1 MSETLPP
8 SPSTVFRAQLVLEQ
22 AKHANRKSKKA
33 AASTSSNI
41 LSKPKKPAKKE
52 DEKENKKGS
61 EEEEKENPKGDGINW
76 VKNHDDTSKLLTI
89 IEESCRYRQAFGF
102 KGGDQPGITSGGKSL
117 MQMAREVG
125 EKMFP
130 SSTLPSERLGKA
142 IANRVQTLKKT
153 YRDYH
158 EKLGSTGHGLV
169 IEDRTL
175 EITSGTPIGNIWE
188 KMQVKFPWYK
198 RMHLLL
204 HGSPVYDPP
213 SLAHSATPLDT
224 GVLAPR
230 TVTYHAA
237 SPDWDLSAFDA
248 DLSTLHSQFDDDHE
262 HDQHPLPAH
271 EVKPIPPLSPSQA
284 TPPSIPLSLTPSQ
297 PSGGSRKRK
306 DILEDVRSLS
316 AAYSQNR
323 LDSERL
329 RAESK
334 RQRIQTVADNELR
347 IQQLQLEEQERQR
360 RHVAE
365 EQQRQ
370 RERELQVL
378 DKKILLAQLQ
388 AGNGGNAGFLPPPI
402 PNHHVDDFLR
412 LPDHSHHF
420 NF

>member
-8 SPSTVFRAQLVLEQ
+8 SPSTVYRAQLVLEQ

-33 AASTSSNI
+33 STSSNI
-41 LSKPKKPAKKE
+41 SSKPKKPVKKE

-76 VKNHDDTSKLLTI
+76 VKNPNDTSRLLTV

-117 MQMAREVG
+117 MQMARDVG

-130 SSTLPSERLGKA
+130 SSTLPSEKLGKA
-142 IANRVQTLKKT
+142 IANRVQTLKKN
-153 YRDYH
+153 YREYH

-224 GVLAPR
+224 SVLAPR
-230 TVTYHAA
+230 TDNHRSA
-237 SPDWDLSAFDA
+237 SPDWNLSAFNA
-248 DLSTLHSQFDDDHE
+248 DLSTLHDQFDDDHE
-262 HDQHPLPAH
+262 QNQHSSPAH

-284 TPPSIPLSLTPSQ
+284 TPPSIPLSSTPSQ

-316 AAYSQNR
+316 AAYSQTR

-334 RQRIQTVADNELR
+334 RQRIDNELR

-370 RERELQVL
+370 CEHELQVL

-402 PNHHVDDFLR
+402 PNHHDDFLC
-412 LPDHSHHF
+412 LPDHNHQF
-420 NF
+420 NDQHL